1 MRAFVA
7 DRGPRPAPARWLVPA
22 AVPATVVVAW
32 AGLLLAELRD
42 LPIGHDALAGGSVP
56 LAAALG
62 IFGVA
67 WAAMVVAMMLPSSY
81 PVVRALAATIAEP
94 RERILRVAP
103 FLVGYLIVWTLFGF
117 ALFAADIGI
126 HAVVDSS
133 PAPGAA
139 HATLTGDALLIAGAH
154 QLTERK
160 RRCLSRCRHAAKP
173 RAAPAEPRA
182 AAAAPGGAWDAPA
195 EPRAAVAK
203 PRAVDGPAG
212 AALDA
217 PTAASGAAF
226 RVGLAHGLDCLG
238 SGWALMLA
246 VFALASPQVVWMA
259 LFAGVMAYEKVG
271 RHGVLVAR
279 LAGLALLVASV
290 LAALS

>member
-1 MRAFVA
+1 
-7 DRGPRPAPARWLVPA
+7 
-22 AVPATVVVAW
+22 
-32 AGLLLAELRD
+32 
-42 LPIGHDALAGGSVP
+42 
-56 LAAALG
+56 
-62 IFGVA
+62 
-67 WAAMVVAMMLPSSY
+67 
-81 PVVRALAATIAEP
+81 VRASDGTS
-94 RERILRVAP
+94 RAP
-103 FLVGYLIVWTLFGF
+103 
-117 ALFAADIGI
+117 
-126 HAVVDSS
+126 S
-133 PAPGAA
+133 
-139 HATLTGDALLIAGAH
+139 
-154 QLTERK
+154 
-160 RRCLSRCRHAAKP
+160 
-173 RAAPAEPRA
+173 

-217 PTAASGAAF
+217 PAAASGAGF

-290 LAALS
+290 LVALS

>member
-1 MRAFVA
+1 
-7 DRGPRPAPARWLVPA
+7 VPA

-94 RERILRVAP
+94 RERMPRVAP
-103 FLVGYLIVWTLFGF
+103 FLVGYLVVWTLFGF
-117 ALFAADIGI
+117 ALFVADIGI
-126 HAVVDSS
+126 RAVVDGS

-139 HATLTGDALLIAGAH
+139 HATLTGNALMIAGAY

-160 RRCLSRCRHAAKP
+160 RRCLSRCRHA
-173 RAAPAEPRA
+173 AEPRA

-195 EPRAAVAK
+195 EPRVAVAK

-217 PTAASGAAF
+217 PASASGAGF

-259 LFAGVMAYEKVG
+259 LFAGFMAYEKVG

-290 LAALS
+290 LVALS

>member
-7 DRGPRPAPARWLVPA
+7 DRGALPAPARRLVPA

-94 RERILRVAP
+94 RERMPRVAP
-103 FLVGYLIVWTLFGF
+103 FLVGYLVVWTVFGF
-117 ALFAADIGI
+117 ALFVADIGI
-126 HAVVDSS
+126 HAVVDGS

-139 HATLTGDALLIAGAH
+139 HATLTGDALLIAGAY

-160 RRCLSRCRHAAKP
+160 RRCLSRCRHAA
-173 RAAPAEPRA
+173 EPRA
-182 AAAAPGGAWDAPA
+182 AAAAPGG
-195 EPRAAVAK
+195 
-203 PRAVDGPAG
+203 AVDGPAG

-217 PTAASGAAF
+217 PAAASGAGF

-246 VFALASPQVVWMA
+246 VFALASPQIVWMA

-290 LAALS
+290 LVALS